1 MRVNSRE
8 VVPKCT
14 FFTLRSSSRIPMAS
28 TYLLYTEE
36 IKIKKSVTDSAS
48 FEIGIK
54 IGLRPFSA
62 TQNVSFQA
70 VLIIQDPPKVSLST
84 TICLPLANSCERFA
98 QGGGVP
104 P

>member
-1 MRVNSRE
+1 
-8 VVPKCT
+8 
-14 FFTLRSSSRIPMAS
+14 MAS

-54 IGLRPFSA
+54 IGLWQFSGTKSEA
-62 TQNVSFQA
+62 TKVHSN
-70 VLIIQDPPKVSLST
+70 IIDPPKVSLSI

-98 QGGGVP
+98 QGGGVLP
-104 P
+104 

>member
-48 FEIGIK
+48 FETGIK
-54 IGLRPFSA
+54 IGLRPFSG
-62 TQNVSFQA
+62 TKSDVHDGISSSFDYYRSFKGQ
-70 VLIIQDPPKVSLST
+70 P
-84 TICLPLANSCERFA
+84 
-98 QGGGVP
+98 
-104 P
+104 